1 MSLRQAIRIAAAI
14 ALVLFTARLGSAQSG
29 VDGRAFH
36 GLFGPAQNDQSRP
49 SQLDLNWSFYGAQD
63 VDDTG
68 HLALDAVLPANQVYS
83 GANMT
88 LAYTRRRL
96 HKTLTFNGM
105 TATRYYPGLQRMVSS
120 QYSGDVVFTA
130 VTSERWQVQTA
141 GTVSYSP
148 FYQVTLGAAPPP
160 LPGGAPVSPNPDYA
174 ASRQDAMLYRTY
186 LGAQRLFAP
195 GSSMNM
201 SYELRYTQFLGAAEY
216 ADQRAEF
223 RYTKPLSKSFAL
235 NLGYRQSA
243 VTAVSGSTE
252 SPIYGRNIDV
262 GVGYNRTLFSSSRT
276 SVGFTSGTSTVS
288 TAQGS
293 QFMVTGSARLMR
305 QVSRLWTAQ
314 LLYDR
319 GVQVPDG
326 TFTPFFSDT
335 FTGNISGYFNRRVML
350 RAFPSY
356 ARGTAGIGA
365 QANPYDSLASTTRLE
380 VGLGRRVAVYVEH
393 FYYRYAF
400 ANNTDLPPGLAG
412 GQNRNGA
419 RVGLTLWTPVIR

>member
-1 MSLRQAIRIAAAI
+1 
-14 ALVLFTARLGSAQSG
+14 
-29 VDGRAFH
+29 
-36 GLFGPAQNDQSRP
+36 
-49 SQLDLNWSFYGAQD
+49 
-63 VDDTG
+63 
-68 HLALDAVLPANQVYS
+68 
-83 GANMT
+83 
-88 LAYTRRRL
+88 
-96 HKTLTFNGM
+96 
-105 TATRYYPGLQRMVSS
+105 
-120 QYSGDVVFTA
+120 
-130 VTSERWQVQTA
+130 
-141 GTVSYSP
+141 
-148 FYQVTLGAAPPP
+148 
-160 LPGGAPVSPNPDYA
+160 
-174 ASRQDAMLYRTY
+174 
-186 LGAQRLFAP
+186 
-195 GSSMNM
+195 
-201 SYELRYTQFLGAAEY
+201 
-216 ADQRAEF
+216 
-223 RYTKPLSKSFAL
+223 L

-243 VTAVSGSTE
+243 VMAVSGSTE

-262 GVGYNRTLFSSSRT
+262 GLGYNRMLFSSSRT

-305 QVSRLWTAQ
+305 QLSRLWTAQ

-335 FTGNISGYFNRRVML
+335 FTGTISGYFNRRVML

-365 QANPYDSLASTTRLE
+365 QANPYDSFASTTRLE

-400 ANNTDLPPGLAG
+400 ANNTDLPPMMAG
-412 GQNRNGA
+412 EQNRNGA

>member
-1 MSLRQAIRIAAAI
+1 
-14 ALVLFTARLGSAQSG
+14 
-29 VDGRAFH
+29 
-36 GLFGPAQNDQSRP
+36 
-49 SQLDLNWSFYGAQD
+49 
-63 VDDTG
+63 
-68 HLALDAVLPANQVYS
+68 
-83 GANMT
+83 
-88 LAYTRRRL
+88 
-96 HKTLTFNGM
+96 
-105 TATRYYPGLQRMVSS
+105 
-120 QYSGDVVFTA
+120 
-130 VTSERWQVQTA
+130 
-141 GTVSYSP
+141 
-148 FYQVTLGAAPPP
+148 
-160 LPGGAPVSPNPDYA
+160 
-174 ASRQDAMLYRTY
+174 
-186 LGAQRLFAP
+186 
-195 GSSMNM
+195 MNM
-201 SYELRYTQFLGAAEY
+201 SYELRYTQFLGAAQY

-223 RYTKPLSKSFAL
+223 RYTKPLSKSLAL

-262 GVGYNRTLFSSSRT
+262 GLGYNRMLFSSSRT

-356 ARGTAGIGA
+356 ARGTAGVGA
-365 QANPYDSLASTTRLE
+365 QANPYDSFASTTRLE

-400 ANNTDLPPGLAG
+400 ANNTDLPPMLAG
-412 GQNRNGA
+412 GLNRNGA

>member
-1 MSLRQAIRIAAAI
+1 MSLRQSIRIAAAI

-29 VDGRAFH
+29 ADGRAFH

-68 HLALDAVLPANQVYS
+68 FLNLDAAVPANQVYS
-83 GANMT
+83 GANVT

-105 TATRYYPGLQRMVSS
+105 SATRYYPDLQRMVSS
-120 QYSGDVVFTA
+120 QYSGDFVFTA
-130 VTSERWQVQTA
+130 VPAERWQVQTA

-148 FYQVTLGAAPPP
+148 FYQVTLGAAPPA
-160 LPGGAPVSPNPDYA
+160 LPGGAPVGPNPDYA
-174 ASRQDAMLYRTY
+174 ASQQDAMTYRTY
-186 LGAQRLFAP
+186 LGAQRLFSP
-195 GSSMNM
+195 GSNMNM
-201 SYELRYTQFLGAAEY
+201 SYELRYTQLLGAAQY

-262 GVGYNRTLFSSSRT
+262 GLGYNRMLFSSSRT
-276 SVGFTSGTSTVS
+276 SVGFTTGTSTVS

-305 QVSRLWTAQ
+305 QISRLWTAQ

-335 FTGNISGYFNRRVML
+335 FTGSISGYFNRRVVL

-380 VGLGRRVAVYVEH
+380 VGLARRVAVYVEH

-400 ANNTDLPPGLAG
+400 ANNTDLPPMMAG